1 MPFPLLT
8 FIKPTLYHILYFY
21 LFHRLITGDRNFMSK
36 IKNKKIQGK
45 TIFNATVI
53 ILSLLILAYFSLS
66 ENGLSDLIE
75 NFKTMDTG
83 FLIMAIFCNLINLLI
98 DAFLIYILTKSSHK
112 SYKFRSAFR
121 CSMTGQFFS
130 AVTPFST
137 GGQPMQIYLMSKQG
151 VEPGVST
158 SMLVQKFLV
167 YQSTLT
173 TYSALSILLL
183 FNFLGQSMN
192 SIMMSFAIFGFLSQG
207 FVIFLLLLFSFNKK
221 LTHLTLSGGA
231 KLLSK
236 FKLIKNPKQKID
248 ELEKQ
253 LITFHESNKE
263 LFKNRKLLLISYVLT
278 TVQLTA
284 IFIIPYCIYRAFNLY
299 GAKPIDM
306 ICSQA
311 FVTMTSCF
319 IPLPGAA
326 GASEVSFVGFFSMY
340 FSPETIK
347 SAVLLWRIIT
357 YYSVILFTAPFSRI
371 SKREEE
377 QSAVSV
383 KEV

>member
-8 FIKPTLYHILYFY
+8 FIKTTLYHILYFY

-98 DAFLIYILTKSSHK
+98 DAFLIYILTKSSYK

-221 LTHLTLSGGA
+221 LTHITLSGGA

>member
-36 IKNKKIQGK
+36 IKNRKIQGK

-98 DAFLIYILTKSSHK
+98 DAFLIYILTKSSYK

-263 LFKNRKLLLISYVLT
+263 LFKNRKLLLTSYVLT

-299 GAKPIDM
+299 GAKPVDM

-357 YYSVILFTAPFSRI
+357 YYSIILFTAPFSRI
-371 SKREEE
+371 SKKEGE
-377 QSAVSV
+377 QSALNVN
-383 KEV
+383 EV

>member
-98 DAFLIYILTKSSHK
+98 DAFLIYILTKSSYK

>member
-1 MPFPLLT
+1 M
-8 FIKPTLYHILYFY
+8 FY
-21 LFHRLITGDRNFMSK
+21 RLIIGDRNFMSK
-36 IKNKKIQGK
+36 IKKKKIQGK

-66 ENGLSDLIE
+66 ENGFTDLIE

-83 FLIMAIFCNLINLLI
+83 FLIMAIVCNLINLLI
-98 DAFLIYILTKSSHK
+98 DALLIYILTKNSHK
-112 SYKFRSAFR
+112 SYKFGSAFR

-151 VEPGVST
+151 VEPGIST

-167 YQSTLT
+167 YQTTLT
-173 TYSALSILLL
+173 TYSAIAILLL

-207 FVIFLLLLFSFNKK
+207 FVIFLLLLFSFNRK
-221 LTHLTLSGGA
+221 LTHITLSGGA
-231 KLLSK
+231 KFLSK
-236 FKLIKNPKQKID
+236 IKLMKNPQKKID
-248 ELEKQ
+248 ELEEQ

-263 LFKNRKLLLISYVLT
+263 LFKNRKLLLTSYVLT

-284 IFIIPYCIYRAFNLY
+284 MFIIPYCIYRAFNLS

-326 GASEVSFVGFFSMY
+326 GASEVSFIGFFSMY

-357 YYSVILFTAPFSRI
+357 YYAVILFTAPFSRI
-371 SKREEE
+371 SKKEEKKFDSNVNE
-377 QSAVSV
+377 T
-383 KEV
+383 